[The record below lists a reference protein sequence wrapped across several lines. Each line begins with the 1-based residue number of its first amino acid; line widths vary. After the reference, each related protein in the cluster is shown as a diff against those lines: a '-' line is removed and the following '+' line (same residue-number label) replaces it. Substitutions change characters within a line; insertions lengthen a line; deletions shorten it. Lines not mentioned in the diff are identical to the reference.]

1 MNPDKQAADD
11 HPAGTEKRK
20 SLDGRYERI
29 KAVETAREALLSRKR
44 VSLRLQICV
53 SSFLV
58 FLFAAVAAFVL
69 SSSNSKVEKKLR
81 FLEISNDFIVEII
94 QARRFEK
101 NFFLYATNLNDA
113 LENVYQAKA
122 IFDRNTGELKQ
133 VLGEGSYQKMVF
145 SLDRYG
151 KILERLLTSEEK
163 DTSGNKGKAKR
174 EQMEI
179 EVRKSGREL
188 VSLAQDFMK
197 REKISLAK
205 MLERSRQLHFYSL
218 LFLLVF
224 LAANASFLVSRILGN
239 VSRFSAYAQRIASG
253 NFTPITPAKR
263 YGDEFTELALAINH
277 MILELENREAVL
289 VQSHKM
295 RAVGTLTAGVAHEL
309 NNPLNNI
316 TLTAHMLLED
326 FEELEDDERK
336 DMIKDVVQEAGR
348 SKKIISNLLDFARE
362 SSSELEPLALDELL
376 RGTIALASNQIKLS
390 GIKIL
395 FQSTGNLPR
404 VHGDSQQLQQVFLN
418 LILNAID
425 ASPKGSKIEVLVLP
439 ADDPN
444 YVAVKVIDS
453 GTGIPEHILPS
464 IFDPF
469 FTTKPKGSGT
479 GLGLSVSQGIVA
491 KHGGRISASS
501 QEDKGSTFHGH
512 PAHHHHPR
520 RYRAVE
526 GLFIRRIPCKGVSHR
541 NRCQTKSTNQKGCLE
556 GLRPP

>member
-1 MNPDKQAADD
+1 MHPKNEAAQGR
-11 HPAGTEKRK
+11 PEGTEKGK

-29 KAVETAREALLSRKR
+29 KAVEVAREALLSRKR
-44 VSLRLQICV
+44 ISLRLQICA
-53 SSFLV
+53 SFFLV
-58 FLFAAVAAFVL
+58 FLFAVVAAYVL
-69 SSSNSKVEKKLR
+69 SNANSKVEKKLH

-101 NFFLYATNLNDA
+101 NFFLYTTNLNDA

-122 IFDRNTGELKQ
+122 IFDKNTGELKQ
-133 VLGEGSYQKMVF
+133 VLGLDNYEKMV
-145 SLDRYG
+145 SGLNHYG
-151 KILERLLTSEEK
+151 EILEHLLTSEK
-163 DTSGNKGKAKR
+163 SGPSGNKGKASKN
-174 EQMEI
+174 QMEI

-188 VSLAQDFMK
+188 VSLAQDLME
-197 REKISLAK
+197 RERTSLGK
-205 MLERSRQLHFYSL
+205 MLARSRQLHLYSL
-218 LFLLVF
+218 IFLMVF
-224 LAANASFLVSRILGN
+224 LAANAYFLGSRILSD
-239 VSRFSAYAQRIASG
+239 VSRFSAYARRIASG

-263 YGDEFTELALAINH
+263 FRDEFTELALAINQ
-277 MILELENREAVL
+277 MIQELENREAVL

-326 FEELEDDERK
+326 YEELDESEKK

-348 SKKIISNLLDFARE
+348 SKKIIRNLLDFARE

-376 RGTIALASNQIKLS
+376 QDTIALASNQVKLS

-425 ASPKGSKIEVLVLP
+425 ASPKGSKIEVMVLP
-439 ADDPN
+439 ADNPN

-453 GTGIPEHILPS
+453 GSGIPEHILLS

-491 KHGGRISASS
+491 KHGGRIRAAS
-501 QEDKGSTFHGH
+501 QEGKGATFTVTLPITTISALIDK
-512 PAHHHHPR
+512 
-520 RYRAVE
+520 
-526 GLFIRRIPCKGVSHR
+526 
-541 NRCQTKSTNQKGCLE
+541 
-556 GLRPP
+556 